1 MHLPCQKPP
10 TQKFIATCWFCSGF
24 FIKIFYENLAWMLLL
39 DKIVQRIWL
48 KQEKRNKINMLPVG
62 QNCPAIGQN
71 CPEIEYRSKT
81 DRWSQFHA
89 SMVPSTGSINWW
101 RDKHPIRQ
109 KTIPSACSIVWW
121 RIGWTTSQWIG
132 LLSKIL
138 ADMKRENFFGQKLID
153 GEVLGPCEGWR
164 RRETSPI
171 LPQTKFLSF
180 HYWTILLQMCQF
192 LTFRAERMVC
202 VRGGIWKCPNFAR
215 GCPWLNDFQIHV
227 VRGG

>member
-1 MHLPCQKPP
+1 MEGFVRVHNMVLHLPCQNLRQNKN
-10 TQKFIATCWFCSGF
+10 FVTCWFCSGF

-71 CPEIEYRSKT
+71 CPEIEYHSKT

-101 RDKHPIRQ
+101 RGKRPIRQ
-109 KTIPSACSIVWW
+109 KTIPSACSIDWW

-138 ADMKRENFFGQKLID
+138 ADMKREKFFRAKA
-153 GEVLGPCEGWR
+153 GWR
-164 RRETSPI
+164 GGARAMRRLATTGNKPHSP
-171 LPQTKFLSF
+171 P
-180 HYWTILLQMCQF
+180 
-192 LTFRAERMVC
+192 
-202 VRGGIWKCPNFAR
+202 
-215 GCPWLNDFQIHV
+215 D
-227 VRGG
+227 